1 VNHAMDCVSAGIKN
15 GGWYR
20 DPKTGQP
27 LYGDKKNTGSR
38 SGAENQGYRPNQGS
52 KMSEMRNYSQNR
64 PVPVTPRYLK
74 GTSVKIGGTFLAA
87 TGAVFGLTSV
97 IFLIIT
103 LIGSLITAFDVVSGL
118 IIGIFAVA
126 FISFAVMT
134 YVGVDMVR
142 TVGRFRQYVSV
153 LRDREFCDIKEIAS
167 ATGRDVRKVLKDVKK
182 MITKGWFCQGHLD
195 EKESCLM
202 VSEHAWNQYTA
213 LMEDMKQRKAEEQAA
228 QKKMQE
234 EYDRLSPE
242 VQKIVQ
248 AGDEY
253 VRKIKAAND
262 AIPGEEIS
270 AKISRM
276 ELLVDRIFDAPLL
289 YTGVE
294 NLLGVYGYALQI
306 YCDFSGYSDMAI
318 GIALWLGFRFNINFD
333 SPYQSATITEFWRRW
348 HISLSSWL
356 KDYLY
361 ISLGG
366 NRKGKIRTYMNLL
379 ITMLL
384 GGLWH
389 GASVSFILW
398 GALHGI
404 ALAVHKFVMG
414 HFSSFKALGCEMK
427 PWRRVLG
434 VLITFHVVCFGWILF
449 RATSMKAVGEML
461 RQIFTNFHPEVFMQF
476 VLGYKG
482 VFALM
487 VIGYVLHFM
496 PKRSEDALRGVVTRS
511 PLLIQAAILAI
522 AIFIVVQF
530 KSAGVQPFIYFQF

>member
-1 VNHAMDCVSAGIKN
+1 MNNDWEHFGEEIKQTIQDAIDTKDYSRLNQMVSDTVNHAMDCVSAGIKN

-27 LYGDKKNTGSR
+27 LYGNKKNTGSR
-38 SGAENQGYRPNQGS
+38 SGAENQGYRPNQES

-64 PVPVTPRYLK
+64 PVPMTPRYLK

-153 LRDREFCDIKEIAS
+153 LKDREFCDIKEIAS

-253 VRKIKAAND
+253 VRRIKAAND
-262 AIPGEEIS
+262 AIPGEVIS

-276 ELLVDRIFDAPLL
+276 ELLVDRIFDRVEQNPDSVNDMRRMMDYYLPTTMKLL
-289 YTGVE
+289 EAYEELDAQPVQGE
-294 NLLGVYGYALQI
+294 NIISSKKEIEDTIDTLNIAFEKLLDSLFQDTAWDV
-306 YCDFSGYSDMAI
+306 SSD
-318 GIALWLGFRFNINFD
+318 
-333 SPYQSATITEFWRRW
+333 
-348 HISLSSWL
+348 ISVLH
-356 KDYLY
+356 
-361 ISLGG
+361 
-366 NRKGKIRTYMNLL
+366 
-379 ITMLL
+379 TMLAQE
-384 GGLWH
+384 GL
-389 GASVSFILW
+389 
-398 GALHGI
+398 
-404 ALAVHKFVMG
+404 
-414 HFSSFKALGCEMK
+414 
-427 PWRRVLG
+427 
-434 VLITFHVVCFGWILF
+434 T
-449 RATSMKAVGEML
+449 
-461 RQIFTNFHPEVFMQF
+461 
-476 VLGYKG
+476 
-482 VFALM
+482 
-487 VIGYVLHFM
+487 
-496 PKRSEDALRGVVTRS
+496 EDGL
-511 PLLIQAAILAI
+511 
-522 AIFIVVQF
+522 
-530 KSAGVQPFIYFQF
+530 KK

>member
-1 VNHAMDCVSAGIKN
+1 MNNDWEHFGEEIKQTIQDAIDTKDYSRLNQMVSDTVNHAMDCVSAGIKN

-27 LYGDKKNTGSR
+27 LYGNKKNTGSR
-38 SGAENQGYRPNQGS
+38 SGAENQGYRPNQES

-64 PVPVTPRYLK
+64 PVPVSPRYLK
-74 GTSVKIGGTFLAA
+74 GTSVKIGGIFLAA

-103 LIGSLITAFDVVSGL
+103 LIGSVITAFDVVSGL

-167 ATGRDVRKVLKDVKK
+167 VTGRDVRKVLKDVKK

-228 QKKMQE
+228 QKKMRE

-253 VRKIKAAND
+253 VRRIKAAND
-262 AIPGEEIS
+262 AIPGEVIS

-276 ELLVDRIFDAPLL
+276 ELLVDRIFDRVEQNPDSVNDMRRMMDYYLPTTMKLL
-289 YTGVE
+289 EAYEELDAQPVQGE
-294 NLLGVYGYALQI
+294 NIISSKKEIEDTIDTLNIAFEKLLDSLFQDTAWDV
-306 YCDFSGYSDMAI
+306 SSD
-318 GIALWLGFRFNINFD
+318 
-333 SPYQSATITEFWRRW
+333 
-348 HISLSSWL
+348 ISVLH
-356 KDYLY
+356 
-361 ISLGG
+361 
-366 NRKGKIRTYMNLL
+366 
-379 ITMLL
+379 TMLAQE
-384 GGLWH
+384 GL
-389 GASVSFILW
+389 
-398 GALHGI
+398 
-404 ALAVHKFVMG
+404 
-414 HFSSFKALGCEMK
+414 
-427 PWRRVLG
+427 
-434 VLITFHVVCFGWILF
+434 T
-449 RATSMKAVGEML
+449 
-461 RQIFTNFHPEVFMQF
+461 
-476 VLGYKG
+476 
-482 VFALM
+482 
-487 VIGYVLHFM
+487 
-496 PKRSEDALRGVVTRS
+496 EDGL
-511 PLLIQAAILAI
+511 
-522 AIFIVVQF
+522 
-530 KSAGVQPFIYFQF
+530 KK

>member
-1 VNHAMDCVSAGIKN
+1 MNNDWEHFGEEIKQTIQDAIDTKDYSRLNQMVSDTVNHAMDCVSAGIKN

-27 LYGDKKNTGSR
+27 LYRNKKNTGSR
-38 SGAENQGYRPNQGS
+38 SGAENQGYRPNQES

-167 ATGRDVRKVLKDVKK
+167 ATGRDVRKILKDVKK

-262 AIPGEEIS
+262 AIPGEVIS

-276 ELLVDRIFDAPLL
+276 ELLVDRIFDRVEQNPDSVNDMRRMMDYYLPTTMKLL
-289 YTGVE
+289 EAYEELDAQPVQGE
-294 NLLGVYGYALQI
+294 NIISSKKEIEDTIDTLNIAFEKLLDSLFQDTAWDV
-306 YCDFSGYSDMAI
+306 SSD
-318 GIALWLGFRFNINFD
+318 
-333 SPYQSATITEFWRRW
+333 
-348 HISLSSWL
+348 ISVLH
-356 KDYLY
+356 
-361 ISLGG
+361 
-366 NRKGKIRTYMNLL
+366 
-379 ITMLL
+379 TMLAQE
-384 GGLWH
+384 GL
-389 GASVSFILW
+389 
-398 GALHGI
+398 
-404 ALAVHKFVMG
+404 
-414 HFSSFKALGCEMK
+414 
-427 PWRRVLG
+427 
-434 VLITFHVVCFGWILF
+434 T
-449 RATSMKAVGEML
+449 
-461 RQIFTNFHPEVFMQF
+461 
-476 VLGYKG
+476 
-482 VFALM
+482 
-487 VIGYVLHFM
+487 
-496 PKRSEDALRGVVTRS
+496 EDGL
-511 PLLIQAAILAI
+511 
-522 AIFIVVQF
+522 
-530 KSAGVQPFIYFQF
+530 KK

>member
-1 VNHAMDCVSAGIKN
+1 MNNDWEHFGEEIKQTIQDAIDTKDYSRLNQMVSDTVNHAMDCVSAGIKN

-27 LYGDKKNTGSR
+27 LYGNKKNTGSR
-38 SGAENQGYRPNQGS
+38 SGAENQGYRPNQES
-52 KMSEMRNYSQNR
+52 KMSEMRNYSQNC
-64 PVPVTPRYLK
+64 PVPVSPRYLK

-103 LIGSLITAFDVVSGL
+103 LIGSVITAFDVVSGL

-253 VRKIKAAND
+253 VRRIKAAND
-262 AIPGEEIS
+262 AIPGEVIS

-276 ELLVDRIFDAPLL
+276 ELLVDRIFDRVEQNPDSVNDMRRMMDYYLPTTMKLL
-289 YTGVE
+289 EAYEELDAQPVQGE
-294 NLLGVYGYALQI
+294 NIISSKKEIEDTIDTLNIAFEKLLDSLFQDTAWDV
-306 YCDFSGYSDMAI
+306 SSD
-318 GIALWLGFRFNINFD
+318 
-333 SPYQSATITEFWRRW
+333 
-348 HISLSSWL
+348 ISVLH
-356 KDYLY
+356 
-361 ISLGG
+361 
-366 NRKGKIRTYMNLL
+366 
-379 ITMLL
+379 TMLAQE
-384 GGLWH
+384 GL
-389 GASVSFILW
+389 
-398 GALHGI
+398 
-404 ALAVHKFVMG
+404 
-414 HFSSFKALGCEMK
+414 
-427 PWRRVLG
+427 
-434 VLITFHVVCFGWILF
+434 T
-449 RATSMKAVGEML
+449 
-461 RQIFTNFHPEVFMQF
+461 
-476 VLGYKG
+476 
-482 VFALM
+482 
-487 VIGYVLHFM
+487 
-496 PKRSEDALRGVVTRS
+496 EDGL
-511 PLLIQAAILAI
+511 
-522 AIFIVVQF
+522 
-530 KSAGVQPFIYFQF
+530 KK

>member
-1 VNHAMDCVSAGIKN
+1 MNNDWEHFGEEIKQTIQDAIDTKDYSRLNQMVSDTVNHAMDCVSAGIKN

-27 LYGDKKNTGSR
+27 LYGNIKNTGSR
-38 SGAENQGYRPNQGS
+38 SGAENQRYRPNQGP
-52 KMSEMRNYSQNR
+52 KMSEMRNYSQNC
-64 PVPVTPRYLK
+64 PVPVSPRYLK

-103 LIGSLITAFDVVSGL
+103 LIGSVITAFDVVSGL

-202 VSEHAWNQYTA
+202 VSDHAWNQYTA

-253 VRKIKAAND
+253 VRRIKAAND
-262 AIPGEEIS
+262 AIPGEVIS

-276 ELLVDRIFDAPLL
+276 ELLVDRIFDRVEQNPDSVNDMRRMMDYYLPTTMKLL
-289 YTGVE
+289 EAYEELDAQPVQGE
-294 NLLGVYGYALQI
+294 NIISSKKEIEDTIDTLNIAFEKLLDSLFQDTAWDV
-306 YCDFSGYSDMAI
+306 SSD
-318 GIALWLGFRFNINFD
+318 
-333 SPYQSATITEFWRRW
+333 
-348 HISLSSWL
+348 ISVLH
-356 KDYLY
+356 
-361 ISLGG
+361 
-366 NRKGKIRTYMNLL
+366 
-379 ITMLL
+379 TMLAQE
-384 GGLWH
+384 GL
-389 GASVSFILW
+389 
-398 GALHGI
+398 
-404 ALAVHKFVMG
+404 
-414 HFSSFKALGCEMK
+414 
-427 PWRRVLG
+427 
-434 VLITFHVVCFGWILF
+434 T
-449 RATSMKAVGEML
+449 
-461 RQIFTNFHPEVFMQF
+461 
-476 VLGYKG
+476 
-482 VFALM
+482 
-487 VIGYVLHFM
+487 
-496 PKRSEDALRGVVTRS
+496 EDGLKNNDIPNR
-511 PLLIQAAILAI
+511 
-522 AIFIVVQF
+522 
-530 KSAGVQPFIYFQF
+530 

>member
-1 VNHAMDCVSAGIKN
+1 MNNDWEHFGEEIKQTIQDAIDTKDYSRLNQMVSDTVNHAMDCVSAGIKN

-27 LYGDKKNTGSR
+27 LYRNKKNTGSR
-38 SGAENQGYRPNQGS
+38 SGAENQGYRPNQES

-228 QKKMQE
+228 QKKMRE

-253 VRKIKAAND
+253 VRRIKAAND
-262 AIPGEEIS
+262 AIPGEVIS

-276 ELLVDRIFDAPLL
+276 ELLVDRIFDRVEQNPDSVNDMRRMMDYYLPTTMKLL
-289 YTGVE
+289 EAYEELDAQPVQGE
-294 NLLGVYGYALQI
+294 NIISSKKEIEDTIDTLNIAFEKLLDSLFQDTAWDV
-306 YCDFSGYSDMAI
+306 SSD
-318 GIALWLGFRFNINFD
+318 
-333 SPYQSATITEFWRRW
+333 
-348 HISLSSWL
+348 ISVLH
-356 KDYLY
+356 
-361 ISLGG
+361 
-366 NRKGKIRTYMNLL
+366 
-379 ITMLL
+379 TMLAQE
-384 GGLWH
+384 GL
-389 GASVSFILW
+389 
-398 GALHGI
+398 
-404 ALAVHKFVMG
+404 
-414 HFSSFKALGCEMK
+414 
-427 PWRRVLG
+427 
-434 VLITFHVVCFGWILF
+434 T
-449 RATSMKAVGEML
+449 
-461 RQIFTNFHPEVFMQF
+461 
-476 VLGYKG
+476 
-482 VFALM
+482 
-487 VIGYVLHFM
+487 
-496 PKRSEDALRGVVTRS
+496 EDGL
-511 PLLIQAAILAI
+511 
-522 AIFIVVQF
+522 
-530 KSAGVQPFIYFQF
+530 KK

>member
-1 VNHAMDCVSAGIKN
+1 MNNDWEHFGEEIKQTIQDAIDTKDYSRLNQMVSDTVNHAMDCVSAGIKN

-52 KMSEMRNYSQNR
+52 KMSKMRNYSQNR

-262 AIPGEEIS
+262 AIPGEVIS

-276 ELLVDRIFDAPLL
+276 ELLVDRIFDRVEQNPDSVNDMRRMMDYYLPTTMKLL
-289 YTGVE
+289 EAYEELDAQPVQGE
-294 NLLGVYGYALQI
+294 NIISSKKEIEDTIDTLNIAFEKLLDSLFQDTAWDV
-306 YCDFSGYSDMAI
+306 SSD
-318 GIALWLGFRFNINFD
+318 
-333 SPYQSATITEFWRRW
+333 
-348 HISLSSWL
+348 ISVLH
-356 KDYLY
+356 
-361 ISLGG
+361 
-366 NRKGKIRTYMNLL
+366 
-379 ITMLL
+379 TMLAQE
-384 GGLWH
+384 GL
-389 GASVSFILW
+389 
-398 GALHGI
+398 
-404 ALAVHKFVMG
+404 
-414 HFSSFKALGCEMK
+414 
-427 PWRRVLG
+427 
-434 VLITFHVVCFGWILF
+434 T
-449 RATSMKAVGEML
+449 
-461 RQIFTNFHPEVFMQF
+461 
-476 VLGYKG
+476 
-482 VFALM
+482 
-487 VIGYVLHFM
+487 
-496 PKRSEDALRGVVTRS
+496 EDGL
-511 PLLIQAAILAI
+511 
-522 AIFIVVQF
+522 
-530 KSAGVQPFIYFQF
+530 KK

>member
-1 VNHAMDCVSAGIKN
+1 MNNDWEHFGEEIKQTIQDAIDTKDYSRLNQMVSDTVNHAMDCVSAGIKN

-27 LYGDKKNTGSR
+27 LYRNKKNTGSR
-38 SGAENQGYRPNQGS
+38 SGAENQGYRPNQES

-153 LRDREFCDIKEIAS
+153 LRDREFCDLKEIAS

-262 AIPGEEIS
+262 AIPGEVIS

-276 ELLVDRIFDAPLL
+276 ELLVDRIFDRVEQNPDSVNDMRRMMDYYLPTTMKLL
-289 YTGVE
+289 EAYEELDAQPVQGE
-294 NLLGVYGYALQI
+294 NIISSKKEIEDTIDTLNIAFEKLLDSLFQDTAWDV
-306 YCDFSGYSDMAI
+306 SSD
-318 GIALWLGFRFNINFD
+318 
-333 SPYQSATITEFWRRW
+333 
-348 HISLSSWL
+348 ISVLH
-356 KDYLY
+356 
-361 ISLGG
+361 
-366 NRKGKIRTYMNLL
+366 
-379 ITMLL
+379 TMLAQE
-384 GGLWH
+384 GL
-389 GASVSFILW
+389 
-398 GALHGI
+398 
-404 ALAVHKFVMG
+404 
-414 HFSSFKALGCEMK
+414 
-427 PWRRVLG
+427 
-434 VLITFHVVCFGWILF
+434 T
-449 RATSMKAVGEML
+449 
-461 RQIFTNFHPEVFMQF
+461 
-476 VLGYKG
+476 
-482 VFALM
+482 
-487 VIGYVLHFM
+487 
-496 PKRSEDALRGVVTRS
+496 EDGL
-511 PLLIQAAILAI
+511 
-522 AIFIVVQF
+522 
-530 KSAGVQPFIYFQF
+530 KK

>member
-1 VNHAMDCVSAGIKN
+1 MNNDWEHFGEEIKQTIQDAIDTKDYSRLNQMVSDTVNHAMDCVSAGIKN

-38 SGAENQGYRPNQGS
+38 SGAENQGYRPNQES

-64 PVPVTPRYLK
+64 PVPMTPRYLK

-213 LMEDMKQRKAEEQAA
+213 LMEDMKQHKAEEQAA

-262 AIPGEEIS
+262 AIPGEVIS

-276 ELLVDRIFDAPLL
+276 ELLVDRIFDRVEQNPDSVNDMRRMMDYYLPTTMKLL
-289 YTGVE
+289 EAYEELDAQPVQGE
-294 NLLGVYGYALQI
+294 NIISSKKEIEDTIDTLNIAFEKLLDSLFQDTAWDV
-306 YCDFSGYSDMAI
+306 SSD
-318 GIALWLGFRFNINFD
+318 
-333 SPYQSATITEFWRRW
+333 
-348 HISLSSWL
+348 ISVLH
-356 KDYLY
+356 
-361 ISLGG
+361 
-366 NRKGKIRTYMNLL
+366 
-379 ITMLL
+379 TMLAQE
-384 GGLWH
+384 GL
-389 GASVSFILW
+389 
-398 GALHGI
+398 
-404 ALAVHKFVMG
+404 
-414 HFSSFKALGCEMK
+414 
-427 PWRRVLG
+427 
-434 VLITFHVVCFGWILF
+434 T
-449 RATSMKAVGEML
+449 
-461 RQIFTNFHPEVFMQF
+461 
-476 VLGYKG
+476 
-482 VFALM
+482 
-487 VIGYVLHFM
+487 
-496 PKRSEDALRGVVTRS
+496 EDGL
-511 PLLIQAAILAI
+511 
-522 AIFIVVQF
+522 
-530 KSAGVQPFIYFQF
+530 KK

>member
-1 VNHAMDCVSAGIKN
+1 MNNDWEHFGEEIKQTIQDAIDTKDYSRLNQMVSDTVNHAMDCVSAGIKN

-27 LYGDKKNTGSR
+27 LYGNKKNTGSR
-38 SGAENQGYRPNQGS
+38 SGAENQGYRPNQES
-52 KMSEMRNYSQNR
+52 KMSEMRNYSQNC
-64 PVPVTPRYLK
+64 PVPVSPRYLK

-103 LIGSLITAFDVVSGL
+103 LIGSVITAFDVVSGL

-262 AIPGEEIS
+262 AIPGEVIS

-276 ELLVDRIFDAPLL
+276 ELLVDRIFDRVEQNPDSVNDMRRMMDYYLPTTMKLL
-289 YTGVE
+289 EAYEELDAQPVQGE
-294 NLLGVYGYALQI
+294 NIISSKKEIEDTIDTLNLAFEKLLDSLFQDTAWDV
-306 YCDFSGYSDMAI
+306 SSD
-318 GIALWLGFRFNINFD
+318 
-333 SPYQSATITEFWRRW
+333 
-348 HISLSSWL
+348 ISVLH
-356 KDYLY
+356 
-361 ISLGG
+361 
-366 NRKGKIRTYMNLL
+366 
-379 ITMLL
+379 TMLAQE
-384 GGLWH
+384 GL
-389 GASVSFILW
+389 
-398 GALHGI
+398 
-404 ALAVHKFVMG
+404 
-414 HFSSFKALGCEMK
+414 
-427 PWRRVLG
+427 
-434 VLITFHVVCFGWILF
+434 T
-449 RATSMKAVGEML
+449 
-461 RQIFTNFHPEVFMQF
+461 
-476 VLGYKG
+476 
-482 VFALM
+482 
-487 VIGYVLHFM
+487 
-496 PKRSEDALRGVVTRS
+496 EDGL
-511 PLLIQAAILAI
+511 
-522 AIFIVVQF
+522 
-530 KSAGVQPFIYFQF
+530 KK

>member
-1 VNHAMDCVSAGIKN
+1 MNNDWEHFGEEIKQTIQDAIDTKDYSRLNQMVSDTVNHAMDCVSAGIKN

-27 LYGDKKNTGSR
+27 LYRNKKNTGSR
-38 SGAENQGYRPNQGS
+38 SGAENQGYRPNQES

-103 LIGSLITAFDVVSGL
+103 LIGSVITAFDVVSGL

-153 LRDREFCDIKEIAS
+153 LREREFCDIKEIAS
-167 ATGRDVRKVLKDVKK
+167 ATGRDARKVLKDVKK

-202 VSEHAWNQYTA
+202 VSEQAWNQYTA

-234 EYDRLSPE
+234 EYDSLSPE

-253 VRKIKAAND
+253 VRRIKAAND
-262 AIPGEEIS
+262 AIPGEVIS

-276 ELLVDRIFDAPLL
+276 ELLVDRIFDRVEQNPDSVNDMRRMMDYYLPTTMKLL
-289 YTGVE
+289 EAYEELDAQPVQGE
-294 NLLGVYGYALQI
+294 NIISSKKEIEDTIDTLNLAFEKLLDSLFQDTAWDV
-306 YCDFSGYSDMAI
+306 SSD
-318 GIALWLGFRFNINFD
+318 
-333 SPYQSATITEFWRRW
+333 
-348 HISLSSWL
+348 ISVLH
-356 KDYLY
+356 
-361 ISLGG
+361 
-366 NRKGKIRTYMNLL
+366 
-379 ITMLL
+379 TMLAQE
-384 GGLWH
+384 GL
-389 GASVSFILW
+389 
-398 GALHGI
+398 
-404 ALAVHKFVMG
+404 
-414 HFSSFKALGCEMK
+414 
-427 PWRRVLG
+427 
-434 VLITFHVVCFGWILF
+434 T
-449 RATSMKAVGEML
+449 
-461 RQIFTNFHPEVFMQF
+461 
-476 VLGYKG
+476 
-482 VFALM
+482 
-487 VIGYVLHFM
+487 
-496 PKRSEDALRGVVTRS
+496 EDGL
-511 PLLIQAAILAI
+511 
-522 AIFIVVQF
+522 
-530 KSAGVQPFIYFQF
+530 KK

>member
-1 VNHAMDCVSAGIKN
+1 MNNDWEHFGEEIKQTIQDAIDTKDYSRLNQMVSDTVNHAMDCVSAGIKN

-27 LYGDKKNTGSR
+27 LYGNKKNTGSR
-38 SGAENQGYRPNQGS
+38 SGAENQRYRPNQGP
-52 KMSEMRNYSQNR
+52 KMAEMRNYSQNC
-64 PVPVTPRYLK
+64 PVPVSPRYLK

-103 LIGSLITAFDVVSGL
+103 LIGSVITAFDVVSGL

-153 LRDREFCDIKEIAS
+153 LREREFCDIKEIAS

-234 EYDRLSPE
+234 EYDSLSPE

-253 VRKIKAAND
+253 VRRIKAAND
-262 AIPGEEIS
+262 AIPGEVIS

-276 ELLVDRIFDAPLL
+276 ELLVDRIFDRVEQNPDSVNDMRRMMDYYLPTTMKLL
-289 YTGVE
+289 EAYEELDAQPVQGE
-294 NLLGVYGYALQI
+294 NIISSKKEIEDTIDTLNLAFEKLLDSLFQDTAWDV
-306 YCDFSGYSDMAI
+306 SSD
-318 GIALWLGFRFNINFD
+318 
-333 SPYQSATITEFWRRW
+333 
-348 HISLSSWL
+348 ISVLH
-356 KDYLY
+356 
-361 ISLGG
+361 
-366 NRKGKIRTYMNLL
+366 
-379 ITMLL
+379 TMLAQE
-384 GGLWH
+384 GL
-389 GASVSFILW
+389 
-398 GALHGI
+398 
-404 ALAVHKFVMG
+404 
-414 HFSSFKALGCEMK
+414 
-427 PWRRVLG
+427 
-434 VLITFHVVCFGWILF
+434 T
-449 RATSMKAVGEML
+449 
-461 RQIFTNFHPEVFMQF
+461 
-476 VLGYKG
+476 
-482 VFALM
+482 
-487 VIGYVLHFM
+487 
-496 PKRSEDALRGVVTRS
+496 EDGL
-511 PLLIQAAILAI
+511 
-522 AIFIVVQF
+522 
-530 KSAGVQPFIYFQF
+530 KK

>member
-1 VNHAMDCVSAGIKN
+1 MNNDWEHFGEEIKQTIQDAIDTKDYSRLNQMVSDTVNHAMDCVSAGIKN

-27 LYGDKKNTGSR
+27 LYGNPLYGNKKNTGSR
-38 SGAENQGYRPNQGS
+38 SGAENQGYRPNQES

-103 LIGSLITAFDVVSGL
+103 LIGSVITAFDVVSGL

-262 AIPGEEIS
+262 AIPGEVIS

-276 ELLVDRIFDAPLL
+276 ELLVDRIFDRVEQNPDSVNDMRRMMDYYLPTTMKLL
-289 YTGVE
+289 EAYEELDAQPVQGE
-294 NLLGVYGYALQI
+294 NIISSKKEIEDTIDTLNIAFEKLLDSLFQDTAWDV
-306 YCDFSGYSDMAI
+306 SSD
-318 GIALWLGFRFNINFD
+318 
-333 SPYQSATITEFWRRW
+333 
-348 HISLSSWL
+348 ISVLH
-356 KDYLY
+356 
-361 ISLGG
+361 
-366 NRKGKIRTYMNLL
+366 
-379 ITMLL
+379 TMLAQE
-384 GGLWH
+384 GL
-389 GASVSFILW
+389 
-398 GALHGI
+398 
-404 ALAVHKFVMG
+404 
-414 HFSSFKALGCEMK
+414 
-427 PWRRVLG
+427 
-434 VLITFHVVCFGWILF
+434 T
-449 RATSMKAVGEML
+449 
-461 RQIFTNFHPEVFMQF
+461 
-476 VLGYKG
+476 
-482 VFALM
+482 
-487 VIGYVLHFM
+487 
-496 PKRSEDALRGVVTRS
+496 EDGL
-511 PLLIQAAILAI
+511 
-522 AIFIVVQF
+522 
-530 KSAGVQPFIYFQF
+530 KK

>member
-1 VNHAMDCVSAGIKN
+1 MNNDWEHFGEEIKQTIQDAIDTKDYSRLNQMVSDTVNHAMDCVSAGIKN

-38 SGAENQGYRPNQGS
+38 SGAENQGYRPNQES

-103 LIGSLITAFDVVSGL
+103 LIGSAITAFDVVSGL

-228 QKKMQE
+228 QRKMQE

-253 VRKIKAAND
+253 VRRIKAAND
-262 AIPGEEIS
+262 AIPGEVIS

-276 ELLVDRIFDAPLL
+276 ELLVDRIFDRVEQNPDSVNDMRRMMDYYLPTTMKLL
-289 YTGVE
+289 EAYEELDAQPVQGE
-294 NLLGVYGYALQI
+294 NIISSKKEIEDTIDTLNIAFEKLLDSLFQDTAWDV
-306 YCDFSGYSDMAI
+306 SSD
-318 GIALWLGFRFNINFD
+318 
-333 SPYQSATITEFWRRW
+333 
-348 HISLSSWL
+348 ISVLH
-356 KDYLY
+356 
-361 ISLGG
+361 
-366 NRKGKIRTYMNLL
+366 
-379 ITMLL
+379 TMLAQE
-384 GGLWH
+384 GL
-389 GASVSFILW
+389 
-398 GALHGI
+398 
-404 ALAVHKFVMG
+404 
-414 HFSSFKALGCEMK
+414 
-427 PWRRVLG
+427 
-434 VLITFHVVCFGWILF
+434 T
-449 RATSMKAVGEML
+449 
-461 RQIFTNFHPEVFMQF
+461 
-476 VLGYKG
+476 
-482 VFALM
+482 
-487 VIGYVLHFM
+487 
-496 PKRSEDALRGVVTRS
+496 EDGL
-511 PLLIQAAILAI
+511 
-522 AIFIVVQF
+522 
-530 KSAGVQPFIYFQF
+530 KK

>member
-1 VNHAMDCVSAGIKN
+1 MNNDWEHFGEEIKQTIQDAIDTKDYSRLNQMVSDTVNHAMDCVSAGIKN

-27 LYGDKKNTGSR
+27 LYGNKKNTGSR
-38 SGAENQGYRPNQGS
+38 SGAENQRYRPNQGP
-52 KMSEMRNYSQNR
+52 KMSEMRTYSQNC
-64 PVPVTPRYLK
+64 PVPVSPRYLK

-103 LIGSLITAFDVVSGL
+103 LIGSVITAFDVVSGL

-182 MITKGWFCQGHLD
+182 TITKGWFCQGHLD

-228 QKKMQE
+228 QKKMRE

-253 VRKIKAAND
+253 VRRIKAAND
-262 AIPGEEIS
+262 AIPGEVIS

-276 ELLVDRIFDAPLL
+276 ELLVDRIFDRVEQNPDSVNDMRRMMDYYLPTTMKLL
-289 YTGVE
+289 EAYEELDAQPVQGE
-294 NLLGVYGYALQI
+294 NIISSKKEIEDTIDTLNIAFEKLLDSLFQDTAWDV
-306 YCDFSGYSDMAI
+306 SSD
-318 GIALWLGFRFNINFD
+318 
-333 SPYQSATITEFWRRW
+333 
-348 HISLSSWL
+348 ISVLH
-356 KDYLY
+356 
-361 ISLGG
+361 
-366 NRKGKIRTYMNLL
+366 
-379 ITMLL
+379 TMLAQE
-384 GGLWH
+384 GL
-389 GASVSFILW
+389 
-398 GALHGI
+398 
-404 ALAVHKFVMG
+404 
-414 HFSSFKALGCEMK
+414 
-427 PWRRVLG
+427 
-434 VLITFHVVCFGWILF
+434 T
-449 RATSMKAVGEML
+449 
-461 RQIFTNFHPEVFMQF
+461 
-476 VLGYKG
+476 
-482 VFALM
+482 
-487 VIGYVLHFM
+487 
-496 PKRSEDALRGVVTRS
+496 EDGL
-511 PLLIQAAILAI
+511 
-522 AIFIVVQF
+522 
-530 KSAGVQPFIYFQF
+530 KK

>member
-1 VNHAMDCVSAGIKN
+1 MNNDWEHFGEEIKQTIQDAIDTKDYSRLNQMVSDTVNHAMDCVSAGIKN

-38 SGAENQGYRPNQGS
+38 SGAENQRYRPNQGP
-52 KMSEMRNYSQNR
+52 KMSEMRNYSQNH

-103 LIGSLITAFDVVSGL
+103 LIGSLIIAFDVVSGL
-118 IIGIFAVA
+118 IIGIFSVA

-262 AIPGEEIS
+262 AIPGEVIS

-276 ELLVDRIFDAPLL
+276 ELLVDRIFDRVEQNPDSVNDMRRMMDYYLPTTMKLL
-289 YTGVE
+289 EAYEELDAQPVQGE
-294 NLLGVYGYALQI
+294 NIISSKKEIEDTIDTLNIAFEKLLDSLFQDTAWDV
-306 YCDFSGYSDMAI
+306 SSD
-318 GIALWLGFRFNINFD
+318 
-333 SPYQSATITEFWRRW
+333 
-348 HISLSSWL
+348 ISVLH
-356 KDYLY
+356 
-361 ISLGG
+361 
-366 NRKGKIRTYMNLL
+366 
-379 ITMLL
+379 TMLAQE
-384 GGLWH
+384 GL
-389 GASVSFILW
+389 
-398 GALHGI
+398 
-404 ALAVHKFVMG
+404 
-414 HFSSFKALGCEMK
+414 
-427 PWRRVLG
+427 
-434 VLITFHVVCFGWILF
+434 T
-449 RATSMKAVGEML
+449 
-461 RQIFTNFHPEVFMQF
+461 
-476 VLGYKG
+476 
-482 VFALM
+482 
-487 VIGYVLHFM
+487 
-496 PKRSEDALRGVVTRS
+496 EDGL
-511 PLLIQAAILAI
+511 
-522 AIFIVVQF
+522 
-530 KSAGVQPFIYFQF
+530 KK

>member
-1 VNHAMDCVSAGIKN
+1 MNNDWEHFGEEIKQTIQDAIDTKDYSRLNQMVSDTVNHAMDCVSAGIKN

-27 LYGDKKNTGSR
+27 LYGNKKNTGSR
-38 SGAENQGYRPNQGS
+38 SGAENQGYRPNQES
-52 KMSEMRNYSQNR
+52 KMSEMRNYSQHR

-103 LIGSLITAFDVVSGL
+103 LIGSVITAFDVVSGL

-262 AIPGEEIS
+262 AIPGEVIS

-276 ELLVDRIFDAPLL
+276 ELLVDRIFDRVEQNPDSVNDMRRMMDYYLPTTMKLL
-289 YTGVE
+289 EAYEELDAQPVQGE
-294 NLLGVYGYALQI
+294 NIISSKKEIEDTIDTLNIAFEKLLDSLFQDTAWDV
-306 YCDFSGYSDMAI
+306 SSD
-318 GIALWLGFRFNINFD
+318 
-333 SPYQSATITEFWRRW
+333 
-348 HISLSSWL
+348 ISVLH
-356 KDYLY
+356 
-361 ISLGG
+361 
-366 NRKGKIRTYMNLL
+366 
-379 ITMLL
+379 TMLAQE
-384 GGLWH
+384 GL
-389 GASVSFILW
+389 
-398 GALHGI
+398 
-404 ALAVHKFVMG
+404 
-414 HFSSFKALGCEMK
+414 
-427 PWRRVLG
+427 
-434 VLITFHVVCFGWILF
+434 T
-449 RATSMKAVGEML
+449 
-461 RQIFTNFHPEVFMQF
+461 
-476 VLGYKG
+476 
-482 VFALM
+482 
-487 VIGYVLHFM
+487 
-496 PKRSEDALRGVVTRS
+496 EDGL
-511 PLLIQAAILAI
+511 
-522 AIFIVVQF
+522 
-530 KSAGVQPFIYFQF
+530 KK

>member
-1 VNHAMDCVSAGIKN
+1 MNNDWEHFGEEIKQTIQDAIDTKDYSRLNQMVSDTVNHAMDCVSAGIKN

-27 LYGDKKNTGSR
+27 LYGNKKNTGSR
-38 SGAENQGYRPNQGS
+38 SGAENQGHRPNQES

-228 QKKMQE
+228 QKKMRE

-253 VRKIKAAND
+253 VRRIKAAND
-262 AIPGEEIS
+262 AIPGEVIS

-276 ELLVDRIFDAPLL
+276 ELLVDRIFDRVEQNPDSVNDMRRMMDYYLPTTMKLL
-289 YTGVE
+289 EAYEELDAQPVQGE
-294 NLLGVYGYALQI
+294 NIISSKKEIEDTIDTLNVAFEKLLDSLFQDTAWDV
-306 YCDFSGYSDMAI
+306 SSD
-318 GIALWLGFRFNINFD
+318 
-333 SPYQSATITEFWRRW
+333 
-348 HISLSSWL
+348 ISVLH
-356 KDYLY
+356 
-361 ISLGG
+361 
-366 NRKGKIRTYMNLL
+366 
-379 ITMLL
+379 TMLAQE
-384 GGLWH
+384 GL
-389 GASVSFILW
+389 
-398 GALHGI
+398 
-404 ALAVHKFVMG
+404 
-414 HFSSFKALGCEMK
+414 
-427 PWRRVLG
+427 
-434 VLITFHVVCFGWILF
+434 T
-449 RATSMKAVGEML
+449 
-461 RQIFTNFHPEVFMQF
+461 
-476 VLGYKG
+476 
-482 VFALM
+482 
-487 VIGYVLHFM
+487 
-496 PKRSEDALRGVVTRS
+496 EDGL
-511 PLLIQAAILAI
+511 
-522 AIFIVVQF
+522 
-530 KSAGVQPFIYFQF
+530 KK

>member
-1 VNHAMDCVSAGIKN
+1 MNNDWEHFGEEIKQTIQDAIDTKDYSRLNQMVSDTVNHAMDCVSAGIKN

-38 SGAENQGYRPNQGS
+38 SGAENQGYRPNQES

-64 PVPVTPRYLK
+64 PVPVSPRYLK

-262 AIPGEEIS
+262 AIPGEVIS

-276 ELLVDRIFDAPLL
+276 ELLVDRIFDRVEQNPDSVNDMRRMMDYYLPTTMKLL
-289 YTGVE
+289 EAYEELDAQPVQGE
-294 NLLGVYGYALQI
+294 NIISSKKEIEDTIDTLNIAFEKLLDSLFQDTAWDV
-306 YCDFSGYSDMAI
+306 SSD
-318 GIALWLGFRFNINFD
+318 
-333 SPYQSATITEFWRRW
+333 
-348 HISLSSWL
+348 ISVLH
-356 KDYLY
+356 
-361 ISLGG
+361 
-366 NRKGKIRTYMNLL
+366 
-379 ITMLL
+379 TMLAQE
-384 GGLWH
+384 GL
-389 GASVSFILW
+389 
-398 GALHGI
+398 
-404 ALAVHKFVMG
+404 
-414 HFSSFKALGCEMK
+414 
-427 PWRRVLG
+427 
-434 VLITFHVVCFGWILF
+434 T
-449 RATSMKAVGEML
+449 
-461 RQIFTNFHPEVFMQF
+461 
-476 VLGYKG
+476 
-482 VFALM
+482 
-487 VIGYVLHFM
+487 
-496 PKRSEDALRGVVTRS
+496 EDGL
-511 PLLIQAAILAI
+511 
-522 AIFIVVQF
+522 
-530 KSAGVQPFIYFQF
+530 KK

>member
-1 VNHAMDCVSAGIKN
+1 MNNDWEHFGEEIKQTIQDAIDTKDYSRLNQMVSDTVNHAMDCVSAGIKN

-27 LYGDKKNTGSR
+27 LYRNKKNTGSR
-38 SGAENQGYRPNQGS
+38 SGAENQGYRPNQES

-262 AIPGEEIS
+262 AIPGEVIS

-276 ELLVDRIFDAPLL
+276 ELLVDRIFDRVEQNPDSVNDMRRMMDYYLPTTMKLL
-289 YTGVE
+289 EAYEELDAQPVQGE
-294 NLLGVYGYALQI
+294 NIISSKKEIEDTIDTLNIAFEKLLDSLVQDTAW
-306 YCDFSGYSDMAI
+306 DVSSD
-318 GIALWLGFRFNINFD
+318 
-333 SPYQSATITEFWRRW
+333 
-348 HISLSSWL
+348 IS
-356 KDYLY
+356 
-361 ISLGG
+361 
-366 NRKGKIRTYMNLL
+366 
-379 ITMLL
+379 
-384 GGLWH
+384 
-389 GASVSFILW
+389 
-398 GALHGI
+398 
-404 ALAVHKFVMG
+404 
-414 HFSSFKALGCEMK
+414 
-427 PWRRVLG
+427 
-434 VLITFHVVCFGWILF
+434 
-449 RATSMKAVGEML
+449 
-461 RQIFTNFHPEVFMQF
+461 
-476 VLGYKG
+476 
-482 VFALM
+482 
-487 VIGYVLHFM
+487 VLHIM
-496 PKRSEDALRGVVTRS
+496 LAQEGLTEDGL
-511 PLLIQAAILAI
+511 
-522 AIFIVVQF
+522 
-530 KSAGVQPFIYFQF
+530 KK

>member
-1 VNHAMDCVSAGIKN
+1 MNNDWEHFGEEIKQTIQDAIDTKDYSRLNQMVSDTVNHAMDCVSAGIKN

-27 LYGDKKNTGSR
+27 LYRNKKNTGSR
-38 SGAENQGYRPNQGS
+38 SGAENQGYRPNQES

-248 AGDEY
+248 AGDKY

-262 AIPGEEIS
+262 AIPGEVIS

-276 ELLVDRIFDAPLL
+276 ELLVDRIFDRVEQNPDSVNDMRRMMDYYLPTTMKLL
-289 YTGVE
+289 EAYEELDAQPVQGE
-294 NLLGVYGYALQI
+294 NIISSKKEIEDTIDTLNIAFEKLLDSLFQDTAWDV
-306 YCDFSGYSDMAI
+306 SSD
-318 GIALWLGFRFNINFD
+318 
-333 SPYQSATITEFWRRW
+333 
-348 HISLSSWL
+348 ISVLH
-356 KDYLY
+356 
-361 ISLGG
+361 
-366 NRKGKIRTYMNLL
+366 
-379 ITMLL
+379 TMLAQE
-384 GGLWH
+384 GL
-389 GASVSFILW
+389 
-398 GALHGI
+398 
-404 ALAVHKFVMG
+404 
-414 HFSSFKALGCEMK
+414 
-427 PWRRVLG
+427 
-434 VLITFHVVCFGWILF
+434 T
-449 RATSMKAVGEML
+449 
-461 RQIFTNFHPEVFMQF
+461 
-476 VLGYKG
+476 
-482 VFALM
+482 
-487 VIGYVLHFM
+487 
-496 PKRSEDALRGVVTRS
+496 EDGL
-511 PLLIQAAILAI
+511 
-522 AIFIVVQF
+522 
-530 KSAGVQPFIYFQF
+530 KK

>member
-1 VNHAMDCVSAGIKN
+1 MNNDWEHFGEEIKQTIQDAIDTKDYSRLNQMVSDTVNHAMDCVSAGIKN

-27 LYGDKKNTGSR
+27 LYRNKKNTGSR
-38 SGAENQGYRPNQGS
+38 SGAENQGYRPNQES

-262 AIPGEEIS
+262 AIPGEVIS

-276 ELLVDRIFDAPLL
+276 ELLVDRIFDRVEQNPDSVNDMRRMMDYYLPTTMKLL
-289 YTGVE
+289 EAYEELDAQPVQGE
-294 NLLGVYGYALQI
+294 NIISSKKEIEDTIDTLNIAFEKLLDSLFQDTAWDV
-306 YCDFSGYSDMAI
+306 SSD
-318 GIALWLGFRFNINFD
+318 
-333 SPYQSATITEFWRRW
+333 
-348 HISLSSWL
+348 IS
-356 KDYLY
+356 
-361 ISLGG
+361 
-366 NRKGKIRTYMNLL
+366 
-379 ITMLL
+379 
-384 GGLWH
+384 
-389 GASVSFILW
+389 
-398 GALHGI
+398 
-404 ALAVHKFVMG
+404 
-414 HFSSFKALGCEMK
+414 
-427 PWRRVLG
+427 
-434 VLITFHVVCFGWILF
+434 
-449 RATSMKAVGEML
+449 
-461 RQIFTNFHPEVFMQF
+461 
-476 VLGYKG
+476 
-482 VFALM
+482 
-487 VIGYVLHFM
+487 VLHIM
-496 PKRSEDALRGVVTRS
+496 LAQEGLTEDGL
-511 PLLIQAAILAI
+511 
-522 AIFIVVQF
+522 
-530 KSAGVQPFIYFQF
+530 KK

>member
-1 VNHAMDCVSAGIKN
+1 MNNDWEHFGEEIKQTIQDAIDTKDYSRLNQMVSDTVNHAMDCVSSGIKN

-38 SGAENQGYRPNQGS
+38 SGAENQRYRPNQGP
-52 KMSEMRNYSQNR
+52 KMSEMRNYSQNC
-64 PVPVTPRYLK
+64 PVPVSPRYLK

-87 TGAVFGLTSV
+87 TGVVFGLTSV

-103 LIGSLITAFDVVSGL
+103 LIGSVITAFDVVSGL

-182 MITKGWFCQGHLD
+182 MITKGWFSQGHLH

-262 AIPGEEIS
+262 AIPGEVIS

-276 ELLVDRIFDAPLL
+276 ELLVDRIFDRVEQNPDSVNDMRRMMDYYLPTTMKLL
-289 YTGVE
+289 EAYEELDAQPVQGE
-294 NLLGVYGYALQI
+294 NIISSKKEIEDTIDTLNIAFEKLLDSLFQDTAWDV
-306 YCDFSGYSDMAI
+306 SSD
-318 GIALWLGFRFNINFD
+318 
-333 SPYQSATITEFWRRW
+333 
-348 HISLSSWL
+348 ISVLH
-356 KDYLY
+356 
-361 ISLGG
+361 
-366 NRKGKIRTYMNLL
+366 
-379 ITMLL
+379 TMLAQE
-384 GGLWH
+384 GL
-389 GASVSFILW
+389 
-398 GALHGI
+398 
-404 ALAVHKFVMG
+404 
-414 HFSSFKALGCEMK
+414 
-427 PWRRVLG
+427 
-434 VLITFHVVCFGWILF
+434 T
-449 RATSMKAVGEML
+449 
-461 RQIFTNFHPEVFMQF
+461 
-476 VLGYKG
+476 
-482 VFALM
+482 
-487 VIGYVLHFM
+487 
-496 PKRSEDALRGVVTRS
+496 EDGL
-511 PLLIQAAILAI
+511 
-522 AIFIVVQF
+522 
-530 KSAGVQPFIYFQF
+530 KK

>member
-1 VNHAMDCVSAGIKN
+1 MNNDWEHFGEEIKQTIQDAIDTKDYSRLNQMVSDTVNHAMDCVSAGIKN

-27 LYGDKKNTGSR
+27 LYGNKKNAGSR
-38 SGAENQGYRPNQGS
+38 SGAENQGYRPNQES

-228 QKKMQE
+228 QKKIRE

-253 VRKIKAAND
+253 VRRIKAAND
-262 AIPGEEIS
+262 AIPGEVIS

-276 ELLVDRIFDAPLL
+276 ELLVDRIFDRVEQNPDSVNDMRRMMDYYLPTTMKLL
-289 YTGVE
+289 EAYEELDAQPVQGE
-294 NLLGVYGYALQI
+294 NIISSKKEIEDTIDTLNIAFEKLLDSLFQDTAWDV
-306 YCDFSGYSDMAI
+306 SSD
-318 GIALWLGFRFNINFD
+318 
-333 SPYQSATITEFWRRW
+333 
-348 HISLSSWL
+348 ISVLH
-356 KDYLY
+356 
-361 ISLGG
+361 
-366 NRKGKIRTYMNLL
+366 
-379 ITMLL
+379 TMLAQE
-384 GGLWH
+384 GL
-389 GASVSFILW
+389 
-398 GALHGI
+398 
-404 ALAVHKFVMG
+404 
-414 HFSSFKALGCEMK
+414 
-427 PWRRVLG
+427 
-434 VLITFHVVCFGWILF
+434 T
-449 RATSMKAVGEML
+449 
-461 RQIFTNFHPEVFMQF
+461 
-476 VLGYKG
+476 
-482 VFALM
+482 
-487 VIGYVLHFM
+487 
-496 PKRSEDALRGVVTRS
+496 EDGL
-511 PLLIQAAILAI
+511 
-522 AIFIVVQF
+522 
-530 KSAGVQPFIYFQF
+530 KK

>member
-1 VNHAMDCVSAGIKN
+1 MNNDWEHFGEEIKQTIQDAIDTKDYSRLNQMVSDTVNHAMDCVSAGIKN

-38 SGAENQGYRPNQGS
+38 SGAENQGYRPNQES

-64 PVPVTPRYLK
+64 PVPMTPRYLK

-103 LIGSLITAFDVVSGL
+103 LIGSVITAFDVVSGL

-228 QKKMQE
+228 QKKMRE

-253 VRKIKAAND
+253 VRRIKAAND
-262 AIPGEEIS
+262 AIPGEVIS

-276 ELLVDRIFDAPLL
+276 ELLVDRIFDRVEQNPDSVNDMRRMMDYYLPTTMKLL
-289 YTGVE
+289 EAYEELDAQPVQGE
-294 NLLGVYGYALQI
+294 NIISSKKEIEDTIDTLNIAFEKLLDSLFQDTAWDV
-306 YCDFSGYSDMAI
+306 SSD
-318 GIALWLGFRFNINFD
+318 
-333 SPYQSATITEFWRRW
+333 
-348 HISLSSWL
+348 ISVLH
-356 KDYLY
+356 
-361 ISLGG
+361 
-366 NRKGKIRTYMNLL
+366 
-379 ITMLL
+379 TMLAQE
-384 GGLWH
+384 GL
-389 GASVSFILW
+389 
-398 GALHGI
+398 
-404 ALAVHKFVMG
+404 
-414 HFSSFKALGCEMK
+414 
-427 PWRRVLG
+427 
-434 VLITFHVVCFGWILF
+434 T
-449 RATSMKAVGEML
+449 
-461 RQIFTNFHPEVFMQF
+461 
-476 VLGYKG
+476 
-482 VFALM
+482 
-487 VIGYVLHFM
+487 
-496 PKRSEDALRGVVTRS
+496 EDGL
-511 PLLIQAAILAI
+511 
-522 AIFIVVQF
+522 
-530 KSAGVQPFIYFQF
+530 KK

>member
-1 VNHAMDCVSAGIKN
+1 MNNDWEHFGEEIKQTIQDAIDTKDYSRLNQMVSDTVNHAMDCVLAGIKN

-27 LYGDKKNTGSR
+27 LYGNKKNTGSR
-38 SGAENQGYRPNQGS
+38 SGAENQGYRPNQES

-64 PVPVTPRYLK
+64 PVPVSPRYLK
-74 GTSVKIGGTFLAA
+74 GTSVKIGGIFLAA

-103 LIGSLITAFDVVSGL
+103 LIGSVITAFDVVSGL

-167 ATGRDVRKVLKDVKK
+167 VTGRDVRKVLKDVKK

-228 QKKMQE
+228 QKKMRE

-253 VRKIKAAND
+253 VRRIKAAND
-262 AIPGEEIS
+262 AIPGEVIS

-276 ELLVDRIFDAPLL
+276 ELLVDRIFDRVEQNPDSVNDMRRMMDYYLPTTMKLL
-289 YTGVE
+289 EAYEELDAQPVQGE
-294 NLLGVYGYALQI
+294 NIISSKKEIEDTIDTLNIAFEKLLDSLFQDTAWDV
-306 YCDFSGYSDMAI
+306 SSD
-318 GIALWLGFRFNINFD
+318 
-333 SPYQSATITEFWRRW
+333 
-348 HISLSSWL
+348 ISVLH
-356 KDYLY
+356 
-361 ISLGG
+361 
-366 NRKGKIRTYMNLL
+366 
-379 ITMLL
+379 TMLAQE
-384 GGLWH
+384 GL
-389 GASVSFILW
+389 
-398 GALHGI
+398 
-404 ALAVHKFVMG
+404 
-414 HFSSFKALGCEMK
+414 
-427 PWRRVLG
+427 
-434 VLITFHVVCFGWILF
+434 T
-449 RATSMKAVGEML
+449 
-461 RQIFTNFHPEVFMQF
+461 
-476 VLGYKG
+476 
-482 VFALM
+482 
-487 VIGYVLHFM
+487 
-496 PKRSEDALRGVVTRS
+496 EDGL
-511 PLLIQAAILAI
+511 
-522 AIFIVVQF
+522 
-530 KSAGVQPFIYFQF
+530 KK

>member
-1 VNHAMDCVSAGIKN
+1 MNNDWEHFGEEIKQTIQDAIDTKDYSRLNQMVSDTVNHAMDCVSAGIKN

-27 LYGDKKNTGSR
+27 LYRNKKNTGSR
-38 SGAENQGYRPNQGS
+38 SGAENQGYRPNQES

-103 LIGSLITAFDVVSGL
+103 LIGSVITAFDVVSGL

-262 AIPGEEIS
+262 AIPGEVIS

-276 ELLVDRIFDAPLL
+276 ELLVDRIFDRVEQNPDSVNDMRRMMDYYLPTTMKLL
-289 YTGVE
+289 EAYEELDAQPVQGE
-294 NLLGVYGYALQI
+294 NIISSKKEIEDTIDTLNIAFEKLLDSLFQDTAWDV
-306 YCDFSGYSDMAI
+306 SSD
-318 GIALWLGFRFNINFD
+318 
-333 SPYQSATITEFWRRW
+333 
-348 HISLSSWL
+348 ISVLH
-356 KDYLY
+356 
-361 ISLGG
+361 
-366 NRKGKIRTYMNLL
+366 
-379 ITMLL
+379 TMLAQE
-384 GGLWH
+384 GL
-389 GASVSFILW
+389 
-398 GALHGI
+398 
-404 ALAVHKFVMG
+404 
-414 HFSSFKALGCEMK
+414 
-427 PWRRVLG
+427 
-434 VLITFHVVCFGWILF
+434 T
-449 RATSMKAVGEML
+449 
-461 RQIFTNFHPEVFMQF
+461 
-476 VLGYKG
+476 
-482 VFALM
+482 
-487 VIGYVLHFM
+487 
-496 PKRSEDALRGVVTRS
+496 EDGL
-511 PLLIQAAILAI
+511 
-522 AIFIVVQF
+522 
-530 KSAGVQPFIYFQF
+530 KK

>member
-1 VNHAMDCVSAGIKN
+1 MNNDWEHFGEEIKQTIQDAIDTKDYSRLNQMVSDTVNHAMDCVSAGIKN

-20 DPKTGQP
+20 DPKTGHP
-27 LYGDKKNTGSR
+27 LYGNKKNTGSR
-38 SGAENQGYRPNQGS
+38 SGAENQGYRPNQES

-103 LIGSLITAFDVVSGL
+103 LIGSVITAFDVVSGL

-262 AIPGEEIS
+262 AIPGEVIS

-276 ELLVDRIFDAPLL
+276 ELLVDRIFDRVEQNPDSVNDMRRMMDYYLPTTMKLL
-289 YTGVE
+289 EAYEELDAQPVQGE
-294 NLLGVYGYALQI
+294 NIISSKKEIEDTIDTLNIAFEKLLDSLFQDTAWDV
-306 YCDFSGYSDMAI
+306 SSD
-318 GIALWLGFRFNINFD
+318 
-333 SPYQSATITEFWRRW
+333 
-348 HISLSSWL
+348 ISVLH
-356 KDYLY
+356 
-361 ISLGG
+361 
-366 NRKGKIRTYMNLL
+366 
-379 ITMLL
+379 TMLAQE
-384 GGLWH
+384 GL
-389 GASVSFILW
+389 
-398 GALHGI
+398 
-404 ALAVHKFVMG
+404 
-414 HFSSFKALGCEMK
+414 
-427 PWRRVLG
+427 
-434 VLITFHVVCFGWILF
+434 T
-449 RATSMKAVGEML
+449 
-461 RQIFTNFHPEVFMQF
+461 
-476 VLGYKG
+476 
-482 VFALM
+482 
-487 VIGYVLHFM
+487 
-496 PKRSEDALRGVVTRS
+496 EDGL
-511 PLLIQAAILAI
+511 
-522 AIFIVVQF
+522 
-530 KSAGVQPFIYFQF
+530 KK

>member
-1 VNHAMDCVSAGIKN
+1 MNNDWEHFGEEIKQTIQDAIDTKDYSRLNQMVSDTVNHAMDCVSAGIKN

-27 LYGDKKNTGSR
+27 LYGNKKNTGSR
-38 SGAENQGYRPNQGS
+38 SGAENQGYRPNQES

-103 LIGSLITAFDVVSGL
+103 LIGSVITAFDVVSGL

-262 AIPGEEIS
+262 AIPGEVIS
-270 AKISRM
+270 AKISHM
-276 ELLVDRIFDAPLL
+276 ELLVDRIFDRVEQNPDSVNDMRRMMDYYLPTTMKLL
-289 YTGVE
+289 EAYEELDAQPVQGE
-294 NLLGVYGYALQI
+294 NIISSKKEIEDTIDTLNIAFEKLLDSLFQDTAWDV
-306 YCDFSGYSDMAI
+306 SSD
-318 GIALWLGFRFNINFD
+318 
-333 SPYQSATITEFWRRW
+333 
-348 HISLSSWL
+348 ISVLH
-356 KDYLY
+356 
-361 ISLGG
+361 
-366 NRKGKIRTYMNLL
+366 
-379 ITMLL
+379 TMLAQE
-384 GGLWH
+384 GL
-389 GASVSFILW
+389 
-398 GALHGI
+398 
-404 ALAVHKFVMG
+404 
-414 HFSSFKALGCEMK
+414 
-427 PWRRVLG
+427 
-434 VLITFHVVCFGWILF
+434 T
-449 RATSMKAVGEML
+449 
-461 RQIFTNFHPEVFMQF
+461 
-476 VLGYKG
+476 
-482 VFALM
+482 
-487 VIGYVLHFM
+487 
-496 PKRSEDALRGVVTRS
+496 EDGL
-511 PLLIQAAILAI
+511 
-522 AIFIVVQF
+522 
-530 KSAGVQPFIYFQF
+530 KK

>member
-1 VNHAMDCVSAGIKN
+1 MNNDWEHFGEEIKQTIQDAIDTKDYSRLNQMVSDTVNHAMDCVSAGIKN

-27 LYGDKKNTGSR
+27 LYGNKKNTGSR
-38 SGAENQGYRPNQGS
+38 SGAENQGYRPNQES

-64 PVPVTPRYLK
+64 LVPVTPRYLK

-103 LIGSLITAFDVVSGL
+103 LIGSAITAFDVVSGL

-262 AIPGEEIS
+262 AIPGEVIS

-276 ELLVDRIFDAPLL
+276 ELLVDRIFDRVEQNPDSVNDMRRMMDYYLPTTMKLL
-289 YTGVE
+289 EAYEELDAQPVQGE
-294 NLLGVYGYALQI
+294 NIISSKKEIEDTIDTLNIAFEKLLDSLFQDTAWDV
-306 YCDFSGYSDMAI
+306 SSD
-318 GIALWLGFRFNINFD
+318 
-333 SPYQSATITEFWRRW
+333 
-348 HISLSSWL
+348 ISVLH
-356 KDYLY
+356 
-361 ISLGG
+361 
-366 NRKGKIRTYMNLL
+366 
-379 ITMLL
+379 TMLAQE
-384 GGLWH
+384 GL
-389 GASVSFILW
+389 
-398 GALHGI
+398 
-404 ALAVHKFVMG
+404 
-414 HFSSFKALGCEMK
+414 
-427 PWRRVLG
+427 
-434 VLITFHVVCFGWILF
+434 T
-449 RATSMKAVGEML
+449 
-461 RQIFTNFHPEVFMQF
+461 
-476 VLGYKG
+476 
-482 VFALM
+482 
-487 VIGYVLHFM
+487 
-496 PKRSEDALRGVVTRS
+496 EDGL
-511 PLLIQAAILAI
+511 
-522 AIFIVVQF
+522 
-530 KSAGVQPFIYFQF
+530 KK

>member
-1 VNHAMDCVSAGIKN
+1 MNNDWEHFGEEIKQTIQDAIDTKDYSRLNQMVSDTVNHAMDCVSAGIKN

-27 LYGDKKNTGSR
+27 LYGNKKNTGSR
-38 SGAENQGYRPNQGS
+38 SGAENQGYRPNQES

-64 PVPVTPRYLK
+64 PVPVSPRYLK

-87 TGAVFGLTSV
+87 TGVVFGLTSV

-103 LIGSLITAFDVVSGL
+103 LIGSVITAFDVVSGL

-202 VSEHAWNQYTA
+202 VSEQAWNQYTA

-234 EYDRLSPE
+234 EYDSLSPE

-253 VRKIKAAND
+253 VRRIKAAND
-262 AIPGEEIS
+262 AIPGEVIS

-276 ELLVDRIFDAPLL
+276 ELLVDRIFDRVEQNPDSVNDMRRMMDYYLPTTMKLL
-289 YTGVE
+289 EAYEELDAQPVQGE
-294 NLLGVYGYALQI
+294 NIISSKKEIEDTIDTLNIAFEKLLDSLFQDTAWDV
-306 YCDFSGYSDMAI
+306 SSD
-318 GIALWLGFRFNINFD
+318 
-333 SPYQSATITEFWRRW
+333 
-348 HISLSSWL
+348 ISVLH
-356 KDYLY
+356 
-361 ISLGG
+361 
-366 NRKGKIRTYMNLL
+366 
-379 ITMLL
+379 TMLAQE
-384 GGLWH
+384 GL
-389 GASVSFILW
+389 
-398 GALHGI
+398 
-404 ALAVHKFVMG
+404 
-414 HFSSFKALGCEMK
+414 
-427 PWRRVLG
+427 
-434 VLITFHVVCFGWILF
+434 T
-449 RATSMKAVGEML
+449 
-461 RQIFTNFHPEVFMQF
+461 
-476 VLGYKG
+476 
-482 VFALM
+482 
-487 VIGYVLHFM
+487 
-496 PKRSEDALRGVVTRS
+496 EDGL
-511 PLLIQAAILAI
+511 
-522 AIFIVVQF
+522 
-530 KSAGVQPFIYFQF
+530 KK

>member
-1 VNHAMDCVSAGIKN
+1 MNNDWEHFGEEIKQTIQDAIDTKDYSRLNQMVSDTVNHAMDCVSAGIKN

-38 SGAENQGYRPNQGS
+38 SGAENQGYRPNQES

-64 PVPVTPRYLK
+64 PVPMTPRYLK

-262 AIPGEEIS
+262 AIPGEVIS

-276 ELLVDRIFDAPLL
+276 ELLVDRIFDRVEQNPDSVNDMRRMMDYYLPTTMKLL
-289 YTGVE
+289 EAYEELDAQPVQGE
-294 NLLGVYGYALQI
+294 NIISSKKEIEDTIDTLNLAFEKLLDSLFQDTAWDV
-306 YCDFSGYSDMAI
+306 SSD
-318 GIALWLGFRFNINFD
+318 
-333 SPYQSATITEFWRRW
+333 
-348 HISLSSWL
+348 ISVLH
-356 KDYLY
+356 
-361 ISLGG
+361 
-366 NRKGKIRTYMNLL
+366 
-379 ITMLL
+379 TMLAQE
-384 GGLWH
+384 GL
-389 GASVSFILW
+389 
-398 GALHGI
+398 
-404 ALAVHKFVMG
+404 
-414 HFSSFKALGCEMK
+414 
-427 PWRRVLG
+427 
-434 VLITFHVVCFGWILF
+434 T
-449 RATSMKAVGEML
+449 
-461 RQIFTNFHPEVFMQF
+461 
-476 VLGYKG
+476 
-482 VFALM
+482 
-487 VIGYVLHFM
+487 
-496 PKRSEDALRGVVTRS
+496 EDGL
-511 PLLIQAAILAI
+511 
-522 AIFIVVQF
+522 
-530 KSAGVQPFIYFQF
+530 KK

>member
-1 VNHAMDCVSAGIKN
+1 MNNDWEHFGEEIKQTIQDAIDTKDYSRLNQMVSDTVNHAMDCVLAGIKN

-27 LYGDKKNTGSR
+27 LYGNKKNTGSR
-38 SGAENQGYRPNQGS
+38 SGAENQGYRPNQES

-64 PVPVTPRYLK
+64 PVPVSPRYLK
-74 GTSVKIGGTFLAA
+74 GTSVKIGGIFLAA

-103 LIGSLITAFDVVSGL
+103 LIGSVITAFDVVSGL

-228 QKKMQE
+228 QKKMRE

-262 AIPGEEIS
+262 AIPGEVIS

-276 ELLVDRIFDAPLL
+276 ELLVDRIFDRVEQNPDSVNDMRRMMDYYLPTTMKLL
-289 YTGVE
+289 EAYEELDAQPVQGE
-294 NLLGVYGYALQI
+294 NIISSKKEIEDTIDTLNIAFEKLLDSLFQDTAWDV
-306 YCDFSGYSDMAI
+306 SSD
-318 GIALWLGFRFNINFD
+318 
-333 SPYQSATITEFWRRW
+333 
-348 HISLSSWL
+348 ISVLH
-356 KDYLY
+356 
-361 ISLGG
+361 
-366 NRKGKIRTYMNLL
+366 
-379 ITMLL
+379 TMLAQE
-384 GGLWH
+384 GL
-389 GASVSFILW
+389 
-398 GALHGI
+398 
-404 ALAVHKFVMG
+404 
-414 HFSSFKALGCEMK
+414 
-427 PWRRVLG
+427 
-434 VLITFHVVCFGWILF
+434 T
-449 RATSMKAVGEML
+449 
-461 RQIFTNFHPEVFMQF
+461 
-476 VLGYKG
+476 
-482 VFALM
+482 
-487 VIGYVLHFM
+487 
-496 PKRSEDALRGVVTRS
+496 EDGL
-511 PLLIQAAILAI
+511 
-522 AIFIVVQF
+522 
-530 KSAGVQPFIYFQF
+530 KK

>member
-1 VNHAMDCVSAGIKN
+1 MNNDWEHFGEEIKQTIQDAIDTKDYSRLNQMVSDTVNHAMDCVSAGIKN

-27 LYGDKKNTGSR
+27 LYRNKKNTGSR
-38 SGAENQGYRPNQGS
+38 SGAENQGYRPNQES

-202 VSEHAWNQYTA
+202 VSEQAWNQYTA

-228 QKKMQE
+228 QRKMQE

-253 VRKIKAAND
+253 VRRIKAAND
-262 AIPGEEIS
+262 AIPGEVIS

-276 ELLVDRIFDAPLL
+276 ELLVDRIFDRVEQNPDSVNDMRRMMDYYLPTTMKLL
-289 YTGVE
+289 EAYKELDAQPVQGE
-294 NLLGVYGYALQI
+294 NIISSKKEIEDTIDTLNIAFEKLLDSLFQDTAWDV
-306 YCDFSGYSDMAI
+306 SSD
-318 GIALWLGFRFNINFD
+318 
-333 SPYQSATITEFWRRW
+333 
-348 HISLSSWL
+348 ISVLH
-356 KDYLY
+356 
-361 ISLGG
+361 
-366 NRKGKIRTYMNLL
+366 
-379 ITMLL
+379 TMLAQE
-384 GGLWH
+384 GL
-389 GASVSFILW
+389 
-398 GALHGI
+398 
-404 ALAVHKFVMG
+404 
-414 HFSSFKALGCEMK
+414 
-427 PWRRVLG
+427 
-434 VLITFHVVCFGWILF
+434 T
-449 RATSMKAVGEML
+449 
-461 RQIFTNFHPEVFMQF
+461 
-476 VLGYKG
+476 
-482 VFALM
+482 
-487 VIGYVLHFM
+487 
-496 PKRSEDALRGVVTRS
+496 EDGL
-511 PLLIQAAILAI
+511 
-522 AIFIVVQF
+522 
-530 KSAGVQPFIYFQF
+530 KK

>member
-1 VNHAMDCVSAGIKN
+1 MNNDWEHFGEEIKQTIQDAIDTKDYSRLNQMVSDTVNHAMDCVSAGIKN

-27 LYGDKKNTGSR
+27 LYGNKKNTGSR
-38 SGAENQGYRPNQGS
+38 SGAENQGYRPNQGP
-52 KMSEMRNYSQNR
+52 KMSEMRNYSQNH

-103 LIGSLITAFDVVSGL
+103 LIGSVITAFDVVSGL

-262 AIPGEEIS
+262 AIPGEVIS

-276 ELLVDRIFDAPLL
+276 ELLVDRIFDRVEQNPDSVNDMRRMMDYYLPTTMKLL
-289 YTGVE
+289 EAYEELDAQPVQGE
-294 NLLGVYGYALQI
+294 NIISSKKEIEDTIDTLNIAFEKLLDSLFQDTAWDV
-306 YCDFSGYSDMAI
+306 SSD
-318 GIALWLGFRFNINFD
+318 
-333 SPYQSATITEFWRRW
+333 
-348 HISLSSWL
+348 ISVLH
-356 KDYLY
+356 
-361 ISLGG
+361 
-366 NRKGKIRTYMNLL
+366 
-379 ITMLL
+379 TMLAQE
-384 GGLWH
+384 GL
-389 GASVSFILW
+389 
-398 GALHGI
+398 
-404 ALAVHKFVMG
+404 
-414 HFSSFKALGCEMK
+414 
-427 PWRRVLG
+427 
-434 VLITFHVVCFGWILF
+434 T
-449 RATSMKAVGEML
+449 
-461 RQIFTNFHPEVFMQF
+461 
-476 VLGYKG
+476 
-482 VFALM
+482 
-487 VIGYVLHFM
+487 
-496 PKRSEDALRGVVTRS
+496 EDGL
-511 PLLIQAAILAI
+511 
-522 AIFIVVQF
+522 
-530 KSAGVQPFIYFQF
+530 KK